1 MAGLIP
7 QNFIDELLARI
18 DIVSVIDARV
28 TLRKAGKEFQAR
40 CPFHD
45 EKTPSFTVSPTKQFY
60 HCFGCGAHG
69 TAIGFLME
77 YERLEFPDA
86 VEELARSV
94 GLEVPREAGPAPD
107 GSLDELRAL
116 LERVDAHYQRQLREH
131 PQRERAVDYLK
142 ARGVDGPTAA
152 RFGLGYAP
160 PGWDG
165 LRDDLGAGATEGLL
179 KLGLLIERDGGGGYD
194 RFRDRIMFPIRDRRG
209 RVVGFGGRTLA
220 DDPAKYMNSPESPLF
235 HKGREL
241 YGLFEARSAVRQL
254 ERLVVVEGYMDVVA
268 LAQHEVP
275 FAVATLGT
283 ATTVEHLDVLYRA
296 APEVVFCFDGDR
308 AGRQAAWRA
317 LDQALP
323 SQRDG
328 RTARFLFLPEGE
340 DPDSLVRTEGRDGFM
355 ARLDAAMPLSEYLVG
370 EIARQ
375 VDMDIPEGRARLH
388 QLAAPL
394 VAKVPEGV
402 FRQLLIDR
410 LGEAVHLPGEK
421 LSKLIARPEA
431 PAPAPRR
438 RPARS
443 GGGPSP
449 VRVALALLLRRPALA
464 ERVTSTDGWA
474 GVALPGA
481 ELLVR
486 VLAQL
491 REAPG
496 VTTAALIERWRDD
509 PEGRHLHR
517 LLERDD
523 PVPDAGVESEFD
535 DTVRRLDALA
545 REARL
550 ETLLEAARAGAL
562 DGDGKEE
569 LRRLLADRGTGSGS
583 GPNLDGSS

>member
-7 QNFIDELLARI
+7 QGFIDELLARV

-28 TLRKAGKEFQAR
+28 PLKKAGHEFKAC
-40 CPFHD
+40 CPFHN
-45 EKTPSFTVSPTKQFY
+45 EKTPSFYVSPTKQFY

-86 VEELARSV
+86 VEDLARDL
-94 GLEVPREAGPAPD
+94 GLEVPHEQGGPAHASSEP
-107 GSLDELRAL
+107 LDELREL
-116 LERVDAHYQRQLREH
+116 LEKVNAYYQRQLREH
-131 PQRERAVDYLK
+131 GQRARAVDYLK
-142 ARGVDGPTAA
+142 ARGVDGPIAA

-165 LRDDLGAGATEGLL
+165 LRDALGGQATAGLL
-179 KLGLLIERDGGGGYD
+179 KLGLLIERGEGGGYD
-194 RFRDRIMFPIRDRRG
+194 RFRDRVMFPIRDRRG

-241 YGLFEARSAVRQL
+241 YGLYEARAAVRQL

-268 LAQHEVP
+268 LAQHGVP

-283 ATTVEHLDVLYRA
+283 ATTADHLDALYRA

-323 SQRDG
+323 TQRDG

-340 DPDSLVRTEGRDGFM
+340 DPDSLVRSEGEAGFR
-355 ARLDAAMPLSEYLVG
+355 ARLEKAMPLSEYLVS
-370 EIARQ
+370 EIAGQ
-375 VDMDIPEGRARLH
+375 VDMGIPEGRARLH

-402 FRQLLIDR
+402 FRELLLER
-410 LGEAVHLPGEK
+410 LGQAVQLSAEK
-421 LSKLIARPEA
+421 LSKLITNPEA
-431 PAPAPRR
+431 TPAPPRAHKR
-438 RPARS
+438 RPGS
-443 GGGPSP
+443 GPSP
-449 VRVALALLLRRPALA
+449 VRFALGLLLRRPQLA
-464 ERVTSTDGWA
+464 ERVASTAGWA
-474 GVALPGA
+474 ETDLPGA
-481 ELLVR
+481 ALLVQ
-486 VLAQL
+486 VVETLQAT
-491 REAPG
+491 PG
-496 VTTAALIERWRDD
+496 ITTAGLLERWRDD

-517 LLERDD
+517 LLERED
-523 PVPDAGVESEFD
+523 PVPEAGLEAEFD

-550 ETLLEAARAGAL
+550 EILLAQAEQGTLDAA
-562 DGDGKEE
+562 GKEE
-569 LRRLLADRGTGSGS
+569 LRTLLGRR
-583 GPNLDGSS
+583 

>member
-7 QNFIDELLARI
+7 QAFIDELLARV

-28 TLRKAGKEFQAR
+28 PLKKAGHEYKAC
-40 CPFHD
+40 CPFHN
-45 EKTPSFTVSPTKQFY
+45 EKTPSFYVSPSKQFY

-69 TAIGFLME
+69 TAVGFLME

-86 VEELARSV
+86 IEDLARDL
-94 GLEVPREAGPAPD
+94 GLEVPHEQGGAPRAGTEP
-107 GSLDELRAL
+107 LDELREL
-116 LERVDAHYQRQLREH
+116 LEKVNAYYQLQLREH
-131 PQRERAVDYLK
+131 SQRARAVDYLR

-165 LRDDLGAGATEGLL
+165 LRDALGSQASAGLL
-179 KLGLLIERDGGGGYD
+179 KLGLLVERGEGGGYD
-194 RFRDRIMFPIRDRRG
+194 RFRDRVMFPIRDRRG

-220 DDPAKYMNSPESPLF
+220 DDPAKYMNSPESALF

-241 YGLFEARSAVRQL
+241 YGLYEARAAVRQL

-268 LAQHEVP
+268 LAQHGIP

-283 ATTVEHLDVLYRA
+283 ATTTDHLDVLYRA

-323 SQRDG
+323 AQRDG
-328 RTARFLFLPEGE
+328 RQARFLFLPEGE
-340 DPDSLVRTEGRDGFM
+340 DPDSLVRSEGEAGFRG
-355 ARLDAAMPLSEYLVG
+355 RLEEAMPLSEYLVQ
-370 EIARQ
+370 ELSAQ
-375 VDMDIPEGRARLH
+375 VDTRSVDGRARFAE
-388 QLAAPL
+388 LARPL
-394 VAKVPEGV
+394 VGKVPEGV
-402 FRQLLIDR
+402 FRQLLFER
-410 LGEAVHLPGEK
+410 LGEVVQLDGEK
-421 LSKLIARPEA
+421 LSKLITKPEA
-431 PAPAPRR
+431 TPAPPRTR
-438 RPARS
+438 KMRP

-449 VRVALALLLRRPALA
+449 VRVALGLLLRRPQLA
-464 ERVTSTDGWA
+464 ERVASTAGWA
-474 GVALPGA
+474 ETGLPGSA
-481 ELLVR
+481 LLVQMID
-486 VLAQL
+486 VL

-496 VTTAALIERWRDD
+496 ITTGGLLERWRDD

-517 LLERDD
+517 LLERED
-523 PVPDAGVESEFD
+523 PVPEAGIEAEFD

-550 ETLLEAARAGAL
+550 EVLLAQAEQGGLDAA
-562 DGDGKEE
+562 GKEE
-569 LRRLLADRGTGSGS
+569 LRDLLGRS
-583 GPNLDGSS
+583 

>member
-7 QNFIDELLARI
+7 QGFIDELLARV

-28 TLRKAGKEFQAR
+28 PLKKAGHEFKAC
-40 CPFHD
+40 CPFHT
-45 EKTPSFTVSPTKQFY
+45 EKTPSFYVSPTKQFY

-86 VEELARSV
+86 VEDLARDL
-94 GLEVPREAGPAPD
+94 GLEVPHEQGGPAHVGAEP
-107 GSLDELRAL
+107 LDELREL
-116 LERVDAHYQRQLREH
+116 LEKVNAYYQRQLREH
-131 PQRERAVDYLK
+131 SQRARAVDYLK
-142 ARGVDGPTAA
+142 ARGVDGPIAA

-165 LRDDLGAGATEGLL
+165 LRDALGGQATAGLL
-179 KLGLLIERDGGGGYD
+179 KLGLLIERGEGGGYD
-194 RFRDRIMFPIRDRRG
+194 RFRDRVMFPIRDRRG

-241 YGLFEARSAVRQL
+241 YGLYEARAAVRQL

-268 LAQHEVP
+268 LAQHGVP

-283 ATTVEHLDVLYRA
+283 ATTADHLDALYRA

-323 SQRDG
+323 TQRDG

-340 DPDSLVRTEGRDGFM
+340 DPDSLVRSEGEAGFR
-355 ARLDAAMPLSEYLVG
+355 ARLEKAMPLSEYLVS
-370 EIARQ
+370 EIAGQ
-375 VDMDIPEGRARLH
+375 VDMGIPEGRARLH

-402 FRQLLIDR
+402 FRELLLER
-410 LGEAVHLPGEK
+410 LGQAVQLSAEK
-421 LSKLIARPEA
+421 LSKLITKPEAA
-431 PAPAPRR
+431 PAPPRMR
-438 RPARS
+438 KRPP

-449 VRVALALLLRRPALA
+449 VRFALGLLLRRPQLA
-464 ERVTSTDGWA
+464 ERVASTAGWA
-474 GVALPGA
+474 ETELPGMA
-481 ELLVR
+481 LLVK
-486 VLAQL
+486 VVETLQL
-491 REAPG
+491 TPG
-496 VTTAALIERWRDD
+496 ITTAGLLERWRDD

-517 LLERDD
+517 LLERED
-523 PVPDAGVESEFD
+523 PVPEAGLEAEFD

-545 REARL
+545 RESRL
-550 ETLLEAARAGAL
+550 EVLLALAEQGTLDAAGKDELRTLLG
-562 DGDGKEE
+562 
-569 LRRLLADRGTGSGS
+569 RR
-583 GPNLDGSS
+583 

>member
-7 QNFIDELLARI
+7 QAFIDELLARV

-28 TLRKAGKEFQAR
+28 PLKKAGHEYKAC
-40 CPFHD
+40 CPFHN
-45 EKTPSFTVSPTKQFY
+45 EKTPSFYVSPSKQFY

-69 TAIGFLME
+69 TAVGFLME

-86 VEELARSV
+86 IEDLARDL
-94 GLEVPREAGPAPD
+94 GLEVPHEQGSAPHANLEP
-107 GSLDELRAL
+107 LDELREL
-116 LERVDAHYQRQLREH
+116 LDKVNAYYQLQLREH
-131 PQRERAVDYLK
+131 SQRTRAVDYLK

-165 LRDDLGAGATEGLL
+165 LRDALGSQASAGLL
-179 KLGLLIERDGGGGYD
+179 KLGLLVERGEGGGYD
-194 RFRDRIMFPIRDRRG
+194 RFRDRVMFPIRDRRG

-220 DDPAKYMNSPESPLF
+220 DDPAKYMNSPESVLF

-241 YGLFEARSAVRQL
+241 YGLYEARAAVRQL

-268 LAQHEVP
+268 LAQHGIP

-283 ATTVEHLDVLYRA
+283 ATTTDHLDVLYRA

-323 SQRDG
+323 AQRDG
-328 RTARFLFLPEGE
+328 RQARFLFLPEGE
-340 DPDSLVRTEGRDGFM
+340 DPDSLVRSEGEAGFRG
-355 ARLDAAMPLSEYLVG
+355 RLEEAMPLSEYLVQ
-370 EIARQ
+370 ELSAQ
-375 VDMDIPEGRARLH
+375 VDTRSVDGRARLAE
-388 QLAAPL
+388 LARPL
-394 VAKVPEGV
+394 VGKVPEGV
-402 FRQLLIDR
+402 FRQLLFER
-410 LGEAVHLPGEK
+410 LGEEVQLDGEK
-421 LSKLIARPEA
+421 LSKLITKPEA
-431 PAPAPRR
+431 SPAPPRTR
-438 RPARS
+438 KMRP

-449 VRVALALLLRRPALA
+449 VRVALGLLLRRPQLA
-464 ERVTSTDGWA
+464 ERVASTAGWA
-474 GVALPGA
+474 ETELPGSA
-481 ELLVR
+481 LLVQMID
-486 VLAQL
+486 VL

-496 VTTAALIERWRDD
+496 ITTGGLLERWRDD

-517 LLERDD
+517 LLERED
-523 PVPDAGVESEFD
+523 PVPEAGIEAEFD

-550 ETLLEAARAGAL
+550 EVLLAQAEQGGLDAA
-562 DGDGKEE
+562 GKEE
-569 LRRLLADRGTGSGS
+569 LRDLLGRS
-583 GPNLDGSS
+583 

>member
-7 QNFIDELLARI
+7 QAFIDELLARV

-28 TLRKAGKEFQAR
+28 PLKKAGHEYKAC
-40 CPFHD
+40 CPFHN
-45 EKTPSFTVSPTKQFY
+45 EKTPSFYVSPSKQFY

-69 TAIGFLME
+69 TAVGFLME

-86 VEELARSV
+86 IEDLARDL
-94 GLEVPREAGPAPD
+94 GLEVPHEQGSAPHA
-107 GSLDELRAL
+107 SLEPLDELREL
-116 LERVDAHYQRQLREH
+116 LDKVNAYYQLQLREH
-131 PQRERAVDYLK
+131 SQRTRAVDYLK

-152 RFGLGYAP
+152 RFGIGYAP

-165 LRDDLGAGATEGLL
+165 LRDALGSQASAGLL
-179 KLGLLIERDGGGGYD
+179 KLGLLVERGEGGGYD
-194 RFRDRIMFPIRDRRG
+194 RFRDRVMFPIRDRRG

-241 YGLFEARSAVRQL
+241 YGLYEARQAVRQL

-268 LAQHEVP
+268 LAQHGIP

-283 ATTVEHLDVLYRA
+283 ATTTDHLDVLYRA

-323 SQRDG
+323 AQRDG
-328 RTARFLFLPEGE
+328 RQARFLFLPEGE
-340 DPDSLVRTEGRDGFM
+340 DPDSLVRSEGEAGFRG
-355 ARLDAAMPLSEYLVG
+355 RLEEAMPLSEYLVQ
-370 EIARQ
+370 ELSAQ
-375 VDMDIPEGRARLH
+375 VDTRSVDGRARLAE
-388 QLAAPL
+388 LARPL
-394 VAKVPEGV
+394 VGKVPEGV
-402 FRQLLIDR
+402 FRQLLFER
-410 LGEAVHLPGEK
+410 LGEEVQLDGEK
-421 LSKLIARPEA
+421 LSKLITKPEA
-431 PAPAPRR
+431 SPAPPRTR
-438 RPARS
+438 KMRP

-449 VRVALALLLRRPALA
+449 VRVALGLLLRRPQLA
-464 ERVTSTDGWA
+464 ERVASTAGWA
-474 GVALPGA
+474 ETELPGSA
-481 ELLVR
+481 LLVQMID
-486 VLAQL
+486 VL

-496 VTTAALIERWRDD
+496 ITTGGLLERWRDD

-517 LLERDD
+517 LLERED
-523 PVPDAGVESEFD
+523 PVPEAGIEAEFD

-550 ETLLEAARAGAL
+550 EVLLAQAEQGGLDAA
-562 DGDGKEE
+562 GKEE
-569 LRRLLADRGTGSGS
+569 LRDLLGRS
-583 GPNLDGSS
+583 

>member
-7 QNFIDELLARI
+7 QNFIDELLARV

-28 TLRKAGKEFQAR
+28 PLKKAGHEYKAC
-40 CPFHD
+40 CPFHN
-45 EKTPSFTVSPTKQFY
+45 EKTPSFYVSPAKQFY

-86 VEELARSV
+86 VEDLARDL
-94 GLEVPREAGPAPD
+94 GLEVPHEQGGPARSELEP
-107 GSLDELRAL
+107 LDELRDL
-116 LERVDAHYQRQLREH
+116 LDKVNAYYQRQLREH
-131 PQRERAVDYLK
+131 SQRSRAVDYLK
-142 ARGVDGPTAA
+142 ARGLDGPTAA

-165 LRDDLGAGATEGLL
+165 LRDALGGQATAGLL
-179 KLGLLIERDGGGGYD
+179 KLGLLIERGEGGGYD
-194 RFRDRIMFPIRDRRG
+194 RFRDRVMFPIRDRRG

-241 YGLFEARSAVRQL
+241 YGLYEARAAVRQL

-268 LAQHEVP
+268 LAQHGIP

-283 ATTVEHLDVLYRA
+283 ATTADHLDVLYRA

-323 SQRDG
+323 AQRDG

-340 DPDSLVRTEGRDGFM
+340 DPDSLVRSEGEAGFR
-355 ARLDAAMPLSEYLVG
+355 ARLEGAMPLSEYLVS
-370 EIARQ
+370 EIAGQ
-375 VDMDIPEGRARLH
+375 VDMGIPEGRARLH

-402 FRQLLIDR
+402 FRELLLER
-410 LGEAVHLPGEK
+410 LGRAVQLSAEK
-421 LSKLIARPEA
+421 LSKLITG
-431 PAPAPRR
+431 PAVKTNVPQRRKPPR
-438 RPARS
+438 S
-443 GGGPSP
+443 GGPSP
-449 VRVALALLLRRPALA
+449 VRVALGLLLRRPQLA
-464 ERVTSTDGWA
+464 ERVASTAGWSETE
-474 GVALPGA
+474 LPGA
-481 ELLVR
+481 DLLVR
-486 VLAQL
+486 MVAVLH
-491 REAPG
+491 EAPG
-496 VTTAALIERWRDD
+496 ITTAGLLERWRDD
-509 PEGRHLHR
+509 PDGRHLHR
-517 LLERDD
+517 LLERED
-523 PVPDAGVESEFD
+523 PVPESGIEAEFD

-550 ETLLEAARAGAL
+550 EILLAQAEDGGLDAA
-562 DGDGKEE
+562 GKEE
-569 LRRLLADRGTGSGS
+569 LRTLLGRR
-583 GPNLDGSS
+583 

>member
-7 QNFIDELLARI
+7 QAFIDELLARV

-28 TLRKAGKEFQAR
+28 PLKKAGHEYKAC
-40 CPFHD
+40 CPFHN
-45 EKTPSFTVSPTKQFY
+45 EKTPSFYVSPSKQFY

-69 TAIGFLME
+69 TAVGFLME

-86 VEELARSV
+86 IEDLARDL
-94 GLEVPREAGPAPD
+94 GLEVPHEQGSAPHA
-107 GSLDELRAL
+107 SLEPLDELREL
-116 LERVDAHYQRQLREH
+116 LDKVNAYYQLQLREH
-131 PQRERAVDYLK
+131 SQRTRAVDYLK

-165 LRDDLGAGATEGLL
+165 LRDALGSQASAGLL
-179 KLGLLIERDGGGGYD
+179 KLGLLVERGEGGGYD
-194 RFRDRIMFPIRDRRG
+194 RFRDRVMFPIRDRRG

-220 DDPAKYMNSPESPLF
+220 DDPAKYMNSPESVLF

-241 YGLFEARSAVRQL
+241 YGLYEARAAVRQL

-268 LAQHEVP
+268 LAQHGIP

-283 ATTVEHLDVLYRA
+283 ATTTDHLDVLYRA

-323 SQRDG
+323 AQRDG
-328 RTARFLFLPEGE
+328 RQARFLFLPEGE
-340 DPDSLVRTEGRDGFM
+340 DPDSLVRSEGEAGFRG
-355 ARLDAAMPLSEYLVG
+355 RLEEAMPLSEYLVQ
-370 EIARQ
+370 ELSAQ
-375 VDMDIPEGRARLH
+375 VDTRSVDGRARLAE
-388 QLAAPL
+388 LARPL
-394 VAKVPEGV
+394 VGKVPEGV
-402 FRQLLIDR
+402 FRQLLFER
-410 LGEAVHLPGEK
+410 LGEEVQLDGEK
-421 LSKLIARPEA
+421 LSKLITKPEA
-431 PAPAPRR
+431 SPAPPRTR
-438 RPARS
+438 KMRP

-449 VRVALALLLRRPALA
+449 VRVALGLLLRRPQLA
-464 ERVTSTDGWA
+464 ERVASTAGWA
-474 GVALPGA
+474 ETELPGSA
-481 ELLVR
+481 LLVQMID
-486 VLAQL
+486 VL

-496 VTTAALIERWRDD
+496 ITTGGLLERWRDD

-517 LLERDD
+517 LLERED
-523 PVPDAGVESEFD
+523 PVPEAGIEAEFD

-550 ETLLEAARAGAL
+550 EVLLAQAEQGGLDAA
-562 DGDGKEE
+562 GKEE
-569 LRRLLADRGTGSGS
+569 LRDLLGRS
-583 GPNLDGSS
+583 

>member
-7 QNFIDELLARI
+7 QGFIDELLARV

-28 TLRKAGKEFQAR
+28 PLKKAGHEFKAC
-40 CPFHD
+40 CPFHN
-45 EKTPSFTVSPTKQFY
+45 EKTPSFYVSPTKQFY

-86 VEELARSV
+86 VEDLARDL
-94 GLEVPREAGPAPD
+94 GLEVPQQEGGPAHP
-107 GSLDELRAL
+107 SSEPLDELREL
-116 LERVDAHYQRQLREH
+116 LEKVNAYYQRQLREH
-131 PQRERAVDYLK
+131 GQRARAVDYLK
-142 ARGVDGPTAA
+142 ARGVDGPIAA

-165 LRDDLGAGATEGLL
+165 LRDALGGQATAGLL
-179 KLGLLIERDGGGGYD
+179 KLGLLIERGEGGGYD
-194 RFRDRIMFPIRDRRG
+194 RFRDRVMFPIRDRRG

-241 YGLFEARSAVRQL
+241 YGLYEARAAVRQL

-268 LAQHEVP
+268 LAQHGVP

-283 ATTVEHLDVLYRA
+283 ATTADHLDALYRA

-323 SQRDG
+323 TQRDG

-340 DPDSLVRTEGRDGFM
+340 DPDSLVRSEGEAGFR
-355 ARLDAAMPLSEYLVG
+355 ARLEKAMPLSEYLVS
-370 EIARQ
+370 EIAGQ
-375 VDMDIPEGRARLH
+375 VDMGIPEGRARLH

-402 FRQLLIDR
+402 FRELLLER
-410 LGEAVHLPGEK
+410 LGQAVQLSAEK
-421 LSKLIARPEA
+421 LSKLITKPEAA
-431 PAPAPRR
+431 PAPPRAHKR
-438 RPARS
+438 RPGS
-443 GGGPSP
+443 GPSP
-449 VRVALALLLRRPALA
+449 VRFALGLLLRRPQLA
-464 ERVTSTDGWA
+464 ERVASTAGWA
-474 GVALPGA
+474 ETDLPGA
-481 ELLVR
+481 ALLVQ
-486 VLAQL
+486 VVETLQAT
-491 REAPG
+491 PG
-496 VTTAALIERWRDD
+496 ITTAGLLERWRDD

-517 LLERDD
+517 LLERED
-523 PVPDAGVESEFD
+523 PVPEAGLEAEFD

-550 ETLLEAARAGAL
+550 EILLAQAEQGTLDAA
-562 DGDGKEE
+562 GKEE
-569 LRRLLADRGTGSGS
+569 LRTLLGRH
-583 GPNLDGSS
+583 

>member
-7 QNFIDELLARI
+7 QGFIDELLARV

-28 TLRKAGKEFQAR
+28 PLKKAGHEFKAC
-40 CPFHD
+40 CPFHN
-45 EKTPSFTVSPTKQFY
+45 EKTPSFYVSPTKQFY

-86 VEELARSV
+86 VEDLARDL
-94 GLEVPREAGPAPD
+94 GLEVPHEQGGPAHP
-107 GSLDELRAL
+107 SSEPLDELREL
-116 LERVDAHYQRQLREH
+116 LEKVNAYYQRQLREH
-131 PQRERAVDYLK
+131 GQRARAVDYLK
-142 ARGVDGPTAA
+142 ARGVDGPIAA

-165 LRDDLGAGATEGLL
+165 LRDALGGQATAGLL
-179 KLGLLIERDGGGGYD
+179 KLGLLIERGEGGGYD
-194 RFRDRIMFPIRDRRG
+194 RFRDRVMFPIRDRRG

-241 YGLFEARSAVRQL
+241 YGLYEARAAVRQL

-268 LAQHEVP
+268 LAQHGVP

-283 ATTVEHLDVLYRA
+283 ATTADHLDALYRA

-323 SQRDG
+323 TQRDG

-340 DPDSLVRTEGRDGFM
+340 DPDSLVRSEGEAGFR
-355 ARLDAAMPLSEYLVG
+355 ARLEKAMPLSEYLVS
-370 EIARQ
+370 EIAGQ
-375 VDMDIPEGRARLH
+375 VDMGIPEGRARLH

-402 FRQLLIDR
+402 FRELLLER
-410 LGEAVHLPGEK
+410 LGQAVQLSAEK
-421 LSKLIARPEA
+421 LSKLITKPEAA
-431 PAPAPRR
+431 PAPPRAHKR
-438 RPARS
+438 RPGS
-443 GGGPSP
+443 GPSP
-449 VRVALALLLRRPALA
+449 VRFALGLLLRRPQLA
-464 ERVTSTDGWA
+464 ERVASTAGWA
-474 GVALPGA
+474 ETDLPGA
-481 ELLVR
+481 ALLVQ
-486 VLAQL
+486 VVETLQAT
-491 REAPG
+491 PG
-496 VTTAALIERWRDD
+496 ITTAGLLERWRDD

-517 LLERDD
+517 LLERED
-523 PVPDAGVESEFD
+523 PVPEAGLEAEFD

-550 ETLLEAARAGAL
+550 EILLAQAEQGTLDAA
-562 DGDGKEE
+562 GKEE
-569 LRRLLADRGTGSGS
+569 LRTLLGRH
-583 GPNLDGSS
+583 

>member
-7 QNFIDELLARI
+7 QNFIDELLARV

-28 TLRKAGKEFQAR
+28 TLRKAGKEYQAR

-45 EKTPSFTVSPTKQFY
+45 EKTPSFTVSPSKQFY

-69 TAIGFLME
+69 TAISFMME

-86 VEELARSV
+86 VEDLARSV
-94 GLEVPREAGPAPD
+94 GLEVPREAGPGPD
-107 GSLDELRAL
+107 RGLDDLRSLAEQVNAY
-116 LERVDAHYQRQLREH
+116 YQRQLREH
-131 PQRERAVDYLK
+131 KDKARAVDYLK

-152 RFGLGYAP
+152 RFGLGFAP

-165 LRDDLGAGATEGLL
+165 LRDALGERATEGLI
-179 KLGLLIERDGGGGYD
+179 KLGLLIERDKGGGYD
-194 RFRDRIMFPIRDRRG
+194 RFRDRIMFPIHDRRG

-241 YGLFEARSAVRQL
+241 YGLHEARSAVRQL
-254 ERLVVVEGYMDVVA
+254 DRLVVVEGYMDVVA
-268 LAQHEVP
+268 LAQHGVE

-283 ATTVEHLDVLYRA
+283 ATTAEHLDILYRA
-296 APEVVFCFDGDR
+296 APEVIFCFDGDR

-328 RTARFLFLPEGE
+328 RQARFLFVPEGE
-340 DPDSLVRTEGRDGFM
+340 DPDSLIRAEGQEGFM
-355 ARLDAAMPLSEYLVG
+355 ARLDAAMPLSDYLLDELSG
-370 EIARQ
+370 Q
-375 VDMDIPEGRARLH
+375 VDMASDEGRARLAE
-388 QLAAPL
+388 LAKPL
-394 VAKVPEGV
+394 VAKIPEGV
-402 FRQLLIDR
+402 FRQLLIER
-410 LGEAVHLPGEK
+410 LGEAVHLAGEK
-421 LSKLIARPEA
+421 LSKLIAKPEPS
-431 PAPAPRR
+431 PAT
-438 RPARS
+438 PARKPVRT
-443 GGGPSP
+443 GGGPSL

-464 ERVTSTDGWA
+464 ERVVSTAGWEAVPVA
-474 GVALPGA
+474 GV

-486 VLAQL
+486 ILEQL

-496 VTTAALIERWRDD
+496 ISTAGLLERWRDD

-517 LLERDD
+517 LLEREELVSDE
-523 PVPDAGVESEFD
+523 GIESEFD
-535 DTVRRLDALA
+535 GTVRQLDALA

-550 ETLLEAARAGAL
+550 EELLAQSSAGTLDEA
-562 DGDGKEE
+562 GKNE
-569 LRRLLADRGTGSGS
+569 LRRLLSAGWTTAES
-583 GPNLDGSS
+583 GPSLDG